1 MHTLKKA
8 NIFRRS
14 LEELRRPRTIVVT
27 AMLIALNIAF
37 DLLGLKIYLTP
48 ELRISVGFVCNASVG
63 MLYGPVVGMMTGFCT
78 DVLGFL
84 LSPNNNAGYFPG
96 YTLTAIVGGLIYGLT
111 LYKGKPTLGRCIAAK
126 LSVNLL
132 CNIGLNGLWSV
143 IVYQKGFWA
152 LLPGRLYKNLVLLP
166 LEVGLLYLVANVVL
180 RQFRRVFSDSVSS

>member
-1 MHTLKKA
+1 MQTLKKA

-63 MLYGPVVGMMTGFCT
+63 MLYGPTVGMMTGFLT

-84 LSPNNNAGYFPG
+84 FDNSGMGYFPG
-96 YTLTAIVGGLIYGLT
+96 YTITAIVGGLIYGLW
-111 LYKGKPTLGRCIAAK
+111 LYPGKPTRLRVLGAKACINLFCNIVLNTVWSSMLYGSAISAILPARIVK
-126 LSVNLL
+126 NLL
-132 CNIGLNGLWSV
+132 
-143 IVYQKGFWA
+143 
-152 LLPGRLYKNLVLLP
+152 LLPV
-166 LEVGLLYLVANVVL
+166 EVIALYLVANIVL
-180 RQFRRVFSDSVSS
+180 TQFHRVFSHSVRS

>member
-1 MHTLKKA
+1 MQTLKKA

-111 LYKGKPTLGRCIAAK
+111 LYKGKPKLGRCIAAK

>member
-1 MHTLKKA
+1 
-8 NIFRRS
+8 
-14 LEELRRPRTIVVT
+14 
-27 AMLIALNIAF
+27 MLIALNIAF

-111 LYKGKPTLGRCIAAK
+111 RYKGKPTLGRCIAAK

-152 LLPGRLYKNLVLLP
+152 LLHGRL
-166 LEVGLLYLVANVVL
+166 
-180 RQFRRVFSDSVSS
+180 

>member
-1 MHTLKKA
+1 MQTLKKA

-111 LYKGKPTLGRCIAAK
+111 LYKGKPTLGRCIVAK